1 MAFEYAWAKRLP
13 GVPQSSRSPHFLPPP
28 FQLSQPNNK
37 FALVDNALNA
47 ASFSVAAPV
56 APAAAVASA

>member
-1 MAFEYAWAKRLP
+1 MGEATAR
-13 GVPQSSRSPHFLPPP
+13 GSSVPRIPPLFTP
-28 FQLSQPNNK
+28 LLQLSQPNNK
-37 FALVDNALNA
+37 FALIDNALNA

>member
-13 GVPQSSRSPHFLPPP
+13 GVPQSPFFTPL

-37 FALVDNALNA
+37 FALIDNALNA